1 MGGTVPF
8 TQFVKRIFGSWHLIY
23 FSKSIPFI
31 LFLFSGENSPV
42 RFLYFW
48 WRSWARNSRCTRGT
62 FSAEVWQK
70 IFSKE
75 ERRRFRLFYKIQNQK
90 STKTIDWS
98 LKKGSNICK
107 ECQTKT
113 GKWIFKGEEKW
124 KVYLTGHNQNLVDY
138 PTQLIWTWIFICV
151 PWQS

>member
-8 TQFVKRIFGSWHLIY
+8 TQFVKRIFGSWHLKY
-23 FSKSIPFI
+23 FSKSTPFT
-31 LFLFSGENSPV
+31 LFLYSGENSPV

-90 STKTIDWS
+90 SIKKIDWS
-98 LKKGSNICK
+98 LKKGAIFVKNVRPKLANGSLRGRRNGKFTWLGI
-107 ECQTKT
+107 TK
-113 GKWIFKGEEKW
+113 I
-124 KVYLTGHNQNLVDY
+124 
-138 PTQLIWTWIFICV
+138 
-151 PWQS
+151 